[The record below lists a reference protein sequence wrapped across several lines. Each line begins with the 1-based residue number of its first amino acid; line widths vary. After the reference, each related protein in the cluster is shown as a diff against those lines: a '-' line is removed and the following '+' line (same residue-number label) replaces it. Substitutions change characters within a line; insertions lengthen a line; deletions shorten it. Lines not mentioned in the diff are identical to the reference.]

1 LQQIMSAFFHRTG
14 CERSGFVAAV
24 AAAAAVLL
32 SACAGEA
39 PIKRY
44 DGVAPSN
51 TAAVFGASPVPVL
64 KAVGT
69 QAAVGSACLAHDPNP
84 QELAKQRTAID
95 PLRVPALYD
104 DLFYGHRSDP
114 LAAIDVDGAR
124 YRPYKEID
132 DPDSGLQGFVL
143 LDEASRHA
151 LILFKGMD
159 RPFAERGGLGGVFT
173 DLGGV
178 LAAKFGTGNSQFP
191 RADGAYTEALCDER
205 IESIELVGYSM
216 GSQIA
221 NYLAVKYGAHGVV
234 FGDMGLDTTL
244 LKRYARGS
252 PEAARQQAHEHI
264 VSLALSGDMLVK
276 MFGVGEVVGTVV
288 ELPGGL
294 AGVFHQPE
302 IYANAANAA
311 IRDREKAGSAA
322 PADSGASRPASGGAR
337 SGAEERGRSSAA
349 DARSPAGRP

>member
-1 LQQIMSAFFHRTG
+1 MSASSHRTG
-14 CERSGFVAAV
+14 RLGPWTTGSSVAAV
-24 AAAAAVLL
+24 AAAAVLL

-51 TAAVFGASPVPVL
+51 VAAVPASTPLKVLKGLTAA
-64 KAVGT
+64 
-69 QAAVGSACLAHDPNP
+69 GSASCAAHDPTA
-84 QELAKQRTAID
+84 QELAKQRSRID

-104 DLFYGHRSDP
+104 DLFYGRRSDP
-114 LAAIDVDGAR
+114 LAAIEVDGAR

-132 DPDSGLQGFVL
+132 DPDTGLQGYVL

-159 RPFAERGGLGGVFT
+159 RPFAEHGGIGGVFT

-191 RADGAYTEALCDER
+191 RADNAYTEALCDER
-205 IESIELVGYSM
+205 IDSIELVGYSM

-221 NYLAVKYGAHGVV
+221 NYLAVKYGARGVV
-234 FGDMGLDTTL
+234 FGDMGLDATL
-244 LKRYARGS
+244 LKRHAAHGNA
-252 PEAARQQAHEHI
+252 EAARRQAREHI
-264 VSLALSGDMLVK
+264 VSLALSGDLLVK

-311 IRDREKAGSAA
+311 IRDREKAGAAA
-322 PADSGASRPASGGAR
+322 PAADDSTWRPGAGGAR
-337 SGAEERGRSSAA
+337 SGAEERGRSGAA

>member
-1 LQQIMSAFFHRTG
+1 MSAFSRRTG
-14 CERSGFVAAV
+14 HLRPWTTGAFAAAV
-24 AAAAAVLL
+24 VVLL

-39 PIKRY
+39 QIKRY

-51 TAAVFGASPVPVL
+51 TAAVPASIPLTILKGLGQPLAAGAGGV
-64 KAVGT
+64 
-69 QAAVGSACLAHDPNP
+69 CLAHDPTA
-84 QELAKQRTAID
+84 QELAKQRASID

-104 DLFYGHRSDP
+104 DLFYGRRNDP
-114 LAAIDVDGAR
+114 LAAIEVDGAR
-124 YRPYKEID
+124 FRPYKEID

-143 LDEASRHA
+143 IDEASRHA

-159 RPFAERGGLGGVFT
+159 RPFAEHGGLGGVFT

-191 RADGAYTEALCDER
+191 SADGAYTEALCDER

-221 NYLAVKYGAHGVV
+221 NYLAVKYGARGVV
-234 FGDMGLDTTL
+234 FGDMGLDATL
-244 LKRYARGS
+244 LKRHAANGDA
-252 PEAARQQAHEHI
+252 EAARRRAREHI
-264 VSLALSGDMLVK
+264 VSLALSGDLLVK
-276 MFGVGEVVGTVV
+276 MFGVGDVMGTVV

-302 IYANAANAA
+302 VYANAANAA

-322 PADSGASRPASGGAR
+322 PADSGGSRPASDGAR
-337 SGAEERGRSSAA
+337 SGAQERGRSSAA

>member
-1 LQQIMSAFFHRTG
+1 MSAFSHQTGRLGPRTTG
-14 CERSGFVAAV
+14 AFVAAAV
-24 AAAAAVLL
+24 VLL

-51 TAAVFGASPVPVL
+51 VAAVPASTPLTIL
-64 KAVGT
+64 KGLG
-69 QAAVGSACLAHDPNP
+69 QRLAAGGACLAHEPTA
-84 QELAKQRTAID
+84 QELAKQRSAID

-104 DLFYGHRSDP
+104 ALFYGRRSDP
-114 LAAIDVDGAR
+114 LAAIEVDGAR
-124 YRPYKEID
+124 LRPYKEID
-132 DPDSGLQGFVL
+132 DPDTGLQGFVL

-159 RPFAERGGLGGVFT
+159 RPFAEHGGLGGVFT

-191 RADGAYTEALCDER
+191 RADNAYTEALCDTR

-221 NYLAVKYGAHGVV
+221 NYLAVKYGARGVV
-234 FGDMGLDTTL
+234 FGDMGLDATL
-244 LKRYARGS
+244 LKRYAANGN
-252 PEAARQQAHEHI
+252 PEAARQQAREHI
-264 VSLALSGDMLVK
+264 VSLALSGDLLVK
-276 MFGVGEVVGTVV
+276 MFGVGDVVGTVV

-311 IRDREKAGSAA
+311 IRDREKASSAA
-322 PADSGASRPASGGAR
+322 PAVEGASRPGSGGAR
-337 SGAEERGRSSAA
+337 SGAEERGRSGAA